1 MSSKV
6 LLVEDERTLSGIVRD
21 ALETMD
27 FSVELAYDG
36 SEGLRRYF
44 ENRPDI
50 LVVDVMMPKM
60 SGFDMVKAIRQS
72 DKETPILFLTAKT
85 TVDDVVTGF
94 NLGADDYLKKPFAI
108 PELVVRMKNLLGRS
122 VGRALDQEKGQES
135 YSIGEYQFTPE
146 SATLLHKHTGESTLI
161 PRREADIL
169 LLLCKGSGSIIPTQ
183 NILLSLW
190 GDDDFFNAR
199 SLQVLITNSAGKN
212 VRPHIH
218 RLPALHNSAD
228 LRFLQPEAILLQH
241 PGRCQVLR
249 EHRADYALQRQ
260 FPERN
265 PADLPNRFRADTL
278 GPERRQNHIANRPGI
293 ALLIGHPL
301 HGNTTDNL
309 PVRYDSPPDTLL
321 AVILRHHTKPPVG
334 IRFGER
340 HQRFPVSEGPLMKV
354 NGHSSDSHCTIFS
367 NTSGEMVSSM
377 SRYSVAAPVWQCWNK

>member
-1 MSSKV
+1 MNYKV

-21 ALETMD
+21 ALETMN

-44 ENRPDI
+44 EIRPDI

-85 TVDDVVTGF
+85 TVDYVVTGF

-122 VGRALDQEKGQES
+122 VGRALDQEKDQES
-135 YSIGEYQFTPE
+135 YNIGEYLFTPE

-169 LLLCKGSGSIIPTQ
+169 QLLCKGSGNIIPTQ

-199 SLQVLITNSAGKN
+199 SLQVLITRLRRALSKDPRIRIVH
-212 VRPHIH
+212 VRGTGYK
-218 RLPALHNSAD
+218 L
-228 LRFLQPEAILLQH
+228 
-241 PGRCQVLR
+241 
-249 EHRADYALQRQ
+249 
-260 FPERN
+260 
-265 PADLPNRFRADTL
+265 
-278 GPERRQNHIANRPGI
+278 IA
-293 ALLIGHPL
+293 
-301 HGNTTDNL
+301 
-309 PVRYDSPPDTLL
+309 
-321 AVILRHHTKPPVG
+321 
-334 IRFGER
+334 E
-340 HQRFPVSEGPLMKV
+340 
-354 NGHSSDSHCTIFS
+354 
-367 NTSGEMVSSM
+367 
-377 SRYSVAAPVWQCWNK
+377 

>member
-44 ENRPDI
+44 EIRPDI

-122 VGRALDQEKGQES
+122 GGRPIDQEKGQES
-135 YSIGEYQFTPE
+135 YSIGEYLFTPE
-146 SATLLHKHTGESTLI
+146 SATLLHKPTGEATLI
-161 PRREADIL
+161 PRREADVL
-169 LLLCKGSGSIIPTQ
+169 QLLCKGSGSIIPTQ

-199 SLQVLITNSAGKN
+199 SLQVLITRLRRALSKDPHIRIVN
-212 VRPHIH
+212 VR
-218 RLPALHNSAD
+218 
-228 LRFLQPEAILLQH
+228 
-241 PGRCQVLR
+241 GTG
-249 EHRADYALQRQ
+249 YK
-260 FPERN
+260 
-265 PADLPNRFRADTL
+265 
-278 GPERRQNHIANRPGI
+278 
-293 ALLIGHPL
+293 LIG
-301 HGNTTDNL
+301 
-309 PVRYDSPPDTLL
+309 
-321 AVILRHHTKPPVG
+321 
-334 IRFGER
+334 E
-340 HQRFPVSEGPLMKV
+340 
-354 NGHSSDSHCTIFS
+354 
-367 NTSGEMVSSM
+367 
-377 SRYSVAAPVWQCWNK
+377 

>member
-44 ENRPDI
+44 EIRPDI

-60 SGFDMVKAIRQS
+60 SGFDMVNAIRQS

-108 PELVVRMKNLLGRS
+108 PELVVRMKTLLGRS
-122 VGRALDQEKGQES
+122 WKEAPDQEKGQAS

-146 SATLLHKHTGESTLI
+146 SATLLHRPTGDSTLI

-169 LLLCKGSGSIIPTQ
+169 QLLCKGSGSIIPTQ

-199 SLQVLITNSAGKN
+199 SLQVLITRLRHRFSKDPRIRIVN
-212 VRPHIH
+212 VRGTGYK
-218 RLPALHNSAD
+218 L
-228 LRFLQPEAILLQH
+228 
-241 PGRCQVLR
+241 
-249 EHRADYALQRQ
+249 
-260 FPERN
+260 
-265 PADLPNRFRADTL
+265 
-278 GPERRQNHIANRPGI
+278 IA
-293 ALLIGHPL
+293 
-301 HGNTTDNL
+301 
-309 PVRYDSPPDTLL
+309 
-321 AVILRHHTKPPVG
+321 
-334 IRFGER
+334 E
-340 HQRFPVSEGPLMKV
+340 
-354 NGHSSDSHCTIFS
+354 
-367 NTSGEMVSSM
+367 
-377 SRYSVAAPVWQCWNK
+377 

>member
-1 MSSKV
+1 MNYKV

-27 FSVELAYDG
+27 FSVEMAYDG

-44 ENRPDI
+44 EIRPDI

-108 PELVVRMKNLLGRS
+108 PELVVRMKTLLGRS
-122 VGRALDQEKGQES
+122 GKKTPDQEKGQAS

-146 SATLLHKHTGESTLI
+146 SATLLYRPSGDSTLI

-169 LLLCKGSGSIIPTQ
+169 QLLCKGSGSIIPTQ

-199 SLQVLITNSAGKN
+199 SLQVLITRLRRALSQDPRLRIIN
-212 VRPHIH
+212 VR
-218 RLPALHNSAD
+218 
-228 LRFLQPEAILLQH
+228 
-241 PGRCQVLR
+241 
-249 EHRADYALQRQ
+249 
-260 FPERN
+260 
-265 PADLPNRFRADTL
+265 
-278 GPERRQNHIANRPGI
+278 GI
-293 ALLIGHPL
+293 GYKLI
-301 HGNTTDNL
+301 
-309 PVRYDSPPDTLL
+309 V
-321 AVILRHHTKPPVG
+321 
-334 IRFGER
+334 E
-340 HQRFPVSEGPLMKV
+340 
-354 NGHSSDSHCTIFS
+354 
-367 NTSGEMVSSM
+367 
-377 SRYSVAAPVWQCWNK
+377 

>member
-44 ENRPDI
+44 EIRPDI

-108 PELVVRMKNLLGRS
+108 PELVVRMKTLLGRS
-122 VGRALDQEKGQES
+122 GKEAPDQEKGQAS

-146 SATLLHKHTGESTLI
+146 LATLLHRPTGDSTLI

-169 LLLCKGSGSIIPTQ
+169 QFLCKGGGSIIPTQ

-199 SLQVLITNSAGKN
+199 SLQVLITRLRRALSRDPRIRIVN
-212 VRPHIH
+212 VRGTGYK
-218 RLPALHNSAD
+218 L
-228 LRFLQPEAILLQH
+228 
-241 PGRCQVLR
+241 
-249 EHRADYALQRQ
+249 
-260 FPERN
+260 
-265 PADLPNRFRADTL
+265 
-278 GPERRQNHIANRPGI
+278 IA
-293 ALLIGHPL
+293 
-301 HGNTTDNL
+301 
-309 PVRYDSPPDTLL
+309 
-321 AVILRHHTKPPVG
+321 
-334 IRFGER
+334 E
-340 HQRFPVSEGPLMKV
+340 
-354 NGHSSDSHCTIFS
+354 
-367 NTSGEMVSSM
+367 
-377 SRYSVAAPVWQCWNK
+377 

>member
-44 ENRPDI
+44 EIRPDI

-72 DKETPILFLTAKT
+72 DTETPILFLTAKT

-108 PELVVRMKNLLGRS
+108 PELVVRMKNLLERS
-122 VGRALDQEKGQES
+122 VGRAIDQEKDQES
-135 YSIGEYQFTPE
+135 YNIGEYQFTPE

-169 LLLCKGSGSIIPTQ
+169 QLLCKGSGSIIPTQ
-183 NILLSLW
+183 NILLDLW

-199 SLQVLITNSAGKN
+199 SLQVLITRLRGHLCRDSRIRIIN
-212 VRPHIH
+212 VR
-218 RLPALHNSAD
+218 
-228 LRFLQPEAILLQH
+228 
-241 PGRCQVLR
+241 GTG
-249 EHRADYALQRQ
+249 YK
-260 FPERN
+260 
-265 PADLPNRFRADTL
+265 
-278 GPERRQNHIANRPGI
+278 
-293 ALLIGHPL
+293 LI
-301 HGNTTDNL
+301 
-309 PVRYDSPPDTLL
+309 V
-321 AVILRHHTKPPVG
+321 
-334 IRFGER
+334 E
-340 HQRFPVSEGPLMKV
+340 
-354 NGHSSDSHCTIFS
+354 
-367 NTSGEMVSSM
+367 
-377 SRYSVAAPVWQCWNK
+377 